1 MTVLFDEPSELYH
14 MNAAIG
20 SGDIR
25 RMIRSARLYADGI
38 DGLCERESAALLFGI
53 ASHLALLEP
62 ERFARE
68 AAVKPEGMKFST
80 REGMAW
86 RDERPGKLIVSYDD
100 AKHLRYM
107 HDRMPSEVAA
117 IFALCRKEATVR
129 TEFDGLPVQCR
140 PDLWNIEADAFYD
153 LKTIPSLEGI
163 RNAVWECRL
172 DCQLAWYSRVI
183 ERETGRPI
191 KVARLIFVEK
201 APPYR
206 WAIRELDLDYTELGS
221 QTIDEALAQIQAR
234 MRSGCWD
241 DAADIN
247 GVVAIPEW
255 KLPAL
260 TVDADGSIN
269 L

>member
-1 MTVLFDEPSELYH
+1 MTVLFDEPSALYH
-14 MNAAIG
+14 ANAAIG

-53 ASHLALLEP
+53 ASHLSLLEP
-62 ERFARE
+62 ERFAAE
-68 AAVKPEGMKFST
+68 CAIKPEGMSFVT
-80 REGMAW
+80 REGKEW
-86 RDERPGKLIVSYDD
+86 RAAQAGKLIVTYDD

-107 HDRMPSEVAA
+107 HDRMPAEVAA

-129 TEFDGLPVQCR
+129 TEIDGLAVQCR
-140 PDLWNIEADAFYD
+140 PDLWNIDADAFYD

-163 RNAVWECRL
+163 TGAVWEHRL

-201 APPYR
+201 APPHR
-206 WAIRELDLDYTELGS
+206 WTVVELDADYIELGS
-221 QTIDEALAQIQAR
+221 QAIDDALAQIHAR

-241 DAADIN
+241 DAAGLDRL
-247 GVVAIPEW
+247 VRIPEW

-260 TVDADGSIN
+260 TVDADGGIN